1 MRDLSSADVEEEIC
15 EAEIELRKVDM
26 RAMRLWGK
34 VLIPPVKWEQ
44 NQYPRDLEFL
54 VVAVMGRLFKSG

>member
-15 EAEIELRKVDM
+15 EAEIELHKVDM

-34 VLIPPVKWEQ
+34 VLIPSVKWEQ
-44 NQYPRDLEFL
+44 NQYPSDLEL
-54 VVAVMGRLFKSG
+54 CGVSVIGK